1 MCLYVISRMDII
13 ALDFDFSERHLLVS
27 YSFVNV
33 IRRLVRLAESLL
45 VNLLTQSILAQ
56 PTNPVG
62 RVYGC

>member
-33 IRRLVRLAESLL
+33 IRRLVRLAESPL
-45 VNLLTQSILAQ
+45 VNLLTQSILPYKKPKA
-56 PTNPVG
+56 
-62 RVYGC
+62 R